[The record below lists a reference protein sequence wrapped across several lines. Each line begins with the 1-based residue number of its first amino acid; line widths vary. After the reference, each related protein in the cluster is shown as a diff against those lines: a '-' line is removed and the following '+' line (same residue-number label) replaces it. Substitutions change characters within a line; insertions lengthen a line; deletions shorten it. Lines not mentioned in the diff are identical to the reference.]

1 MVKTYCSYDI
11 RLIQTQIDH
20 PFLQLEGQNLTLSQL
35 AIYVEGLL
43 KNVMPL

>member
-20 PFLQLEGQNLTLSQL
+20 PFLQPEGQNLTLSQL
-35 AIYVEGLL
+35 TMYVEERL